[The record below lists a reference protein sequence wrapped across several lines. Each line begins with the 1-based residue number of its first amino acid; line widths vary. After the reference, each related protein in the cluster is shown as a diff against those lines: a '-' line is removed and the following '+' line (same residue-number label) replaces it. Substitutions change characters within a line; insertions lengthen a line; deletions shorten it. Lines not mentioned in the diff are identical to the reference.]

1 MHTVVE
7 HRSPGRP
14 RCEETRNAILR
25 AAYELLEEGGLDAF
39 TMEAVAERSGSA
51 KTTIYRWWPNRG
63 ALAIESFLEL
73 SEKYA
78 QFPQTES
85 ATADLKT
92 QMRRFARA
100 LRGRIGQI
108 VSSILAEAQTCTETR
123 NAFIEGY
130 INPRRTAL
138 QQLIDRGVAQGE
150 FRPGLALNDVG
161 DALYGSLLLRVLLRH
176 APLSDAAVDQLVDTT
191 LQGLRAR

>member
-1 MHTVVE
+1 MQAATE

-14 RCEETRNAILR
+14 RCEETRSAILH

-39 TMEAVAERSGSA
+39 TIEGVAERSGAA
-51 KTTIYRWWPNRG
+51 KTTIYRWWPDRG

-78 QFPQTES
+78 QFPQTAS
-85 ATADLKT
+85 AIADLKT

-100 LRGRIGQI
+100 LRGRIGPI
-108 VSSILAEAQTCTETR
+108 VSSILAEAQTNADTR
-123 NAFIEGY
+123 KAFVDGY
-130 INPRRTAL
+130 IGPRRAAL
-138 QQLIDRGVAQGE
+138 QQVIDRGVAQGE
-150 FRPGLALNDVG
+150 FRAGLPLNDVG

-191 LQGLRAR
+191 VQGLRAA

>member
-1 MHTVVE
+1 MQAVME

-14 RCEETRNAILR
+14 RCEETRAAILR

-39 TMEAVAERSGSA
+39 TIEAVAERSGAA

-63 ALAIESFLEL
+63 ALAIDSFLEL

-78 QFPQTES
+78 QFPQTGS

-108 VSSILAEAQTCTETR
+108 VSSILAEAQTCPETR
-123 NAFIEGY
+123 QAFVEGY

-138 QQLIDRGVAQGE
+138 QQVIDRGVAQGE
-150 FRPGLALNDVG
+150 FRAGLALNDVG

-176 APLSDAAVDQLVDTT
+176 APLSDAAVDQLVDTAT
-191 LQGLRAR
+191 LGMRAA

>member
-1 MHTVVE
+1 MQSVLE

-25 AAYELLEEGGLDAF
+25 AAYEILEEGGLDAF
-39 TMEAVAERSGSA
+39 TIEAVAERSGAA

-85 ATADLKT
+85 AIADLRT

-108 VSSILAEAQTCTETR
+108 VSSILAEAQTCPETR
-123 NAFIEGY
+123 QAFVEGY
-130 INPRRTAL
+130 INPRRAAL

-150 FRPGLALNDVG
+150 FRPNLPLNDIG
-161 DALYGSLLLRVLLRH
+161 DALYGSLLMRVLLRH

-191 LQGLRAR
+191 LQGLGAR

>member
-1 MHTVVE
+1 MQAAME

-14 RCEETRNAILR
+14 RCEETRNAILH
-25 AAYELLEEGGLDAF
+25 AAFELLEEGGLDAF
-39 TMEAVAERSGSA
+39 TIEAVAERSGAA
-51 KTTIYRWWPNRG
+51 KTTIYRWWPDRG

-78 QFPQTES
+78 QFPQTAS

-108 VSSILAEAQTCTETR
+108 VSSILAEAQTNADTR
-123 NAFIEGY
+123 KSFVDGY
-130 INPRRTAL
+130 IAPRRAAL
-138 QQLIDRGVAQGE
+138 QQVIDRGVAQGE
-150 FRPGLALNDVG
+150 FRAGLPLNDVG

-191 LQGLRAR
+191 VQGLRAA

>member
-1 MHTVVE
+1 ME

-14 RCEETRNAILR
+14 RCEETRNAILH

-39 TMEAVAERSGSA
+39 TIEAVAERSGAA
-51 KTTIYRWWPNRG
+51 KTTIYRWWPDRG

-78 QFPQTES
+78 QFPQTAS

-108 VSSILAEAQTCTETR
+108 VSSILAEAQTNADTR
-123 NAFIEGY
+123 KSFVDGY
-130 INPRRTAL
+130 IAPRRAAL
-138 QQLIDRGVAQGE
+138 QQVIDRGVAQGE
-150 FRPGLALNDVG
+150 FRPGLPLNDVG

-191 LQGLRAR
+191 VQGLRAA

>member
-1 MHTVVE
+1 MQAVVE

-14 RCEETRNAILR
+14 RCEETRSAILR

-39 TMEAVAERSGSA
+39 TIEAVAERSGAA
-51 KTTIYRWWPNRG
+51 KTTIYRWWPDRG

-78 QFPQTES
+78 QFPQTSS
-85 ATADLKT
+85 ATADLKS

-108 VSSILAEAQTCTETR
+108 VASILAETQTNAGTR
-123 NAFIEGY
+123 KAFVDGY
-130 INPRRTAL
+130 ISPRRNAL
-138 QQLIDRGVAQGE
+138 QQVIDRGVTQGE
-150 FRPGLALNDVG
+150 FRAGLPLDDVG
-161 DALYGSLLLRVLLRH
+161 DTLYGSLLLRVLLRH
-176 APLSDAAVDQLVDTT
+176 APLSDAAVDQLVDTAV
-191 LQGLRAR
+191 QGMRAV